1 VSPEETAEAL
11 QTRFGDAVREVLP
24 FRDEVTALVKRQH
37 IQEIAGYCRDELQY
51 NFLSDVTATDWL
63 DRRPRFDV
71 VYHLTSLEHW
81 NRFRLKVQVDDG
93 EPVPTVI
100 PVWRA
105 ANWGEREV
113 WDLFGIEFEGHPDL
127 RRFLLPEGWI
137 GFPLRK
143 DYPQTQIALPRPK
156 SDKVLRQD

>member
-1 VSPEETAEAL
+1 VSPEQTAEAL
-11 QTRFGDAVREVLP
+11 RTRFGDAVLEVVP
-24 FRDEVTALVKRQH
+24 FRDEVTAVVKRQQ
-37 IQEIAGYCRDELQY
+37 IEEIATYCRDQLQY

-81 NRFRLKVQVDDG
+81 SRFRLKVQVDDG
-93 EPVPTVI
+93 ERVPTVI

-113 WDLFGIEFEGHPDL
+113 WDLFGIEFDGHPDL
-127 RRFLLPEGWI
+127 RRLLLPDGWI

-156 SDKVLRQD
+156 TDKVLRED

>member
-1 VSPEETAEAL
+1 VSPEETSEAL
-11 QTRFGDAVREVLP
+11 RAQFGAAVLDVVR
-24 FRDEVTALVKRQH
+24 FRDEVTALVERGL
-37 IQEIAGYCRDELQY
+37 IEDVAMYCRDELRY

-63 DRRPRFDV
+63 DRRPRFDI
-71 VYHLTSLEHW
+71 VYHLTSFEHW

-93 EPVPTVI
+93 EQVPTLI
-100 PVWRA
+100 PVWRG

-113 WDLFGIEFEGHPDL
+113 WDLFGVEFQGHPDL

-137 GFPLRK
+137 GHPLRK

-156 SDKVLRQD
+156 TDKVLQRD